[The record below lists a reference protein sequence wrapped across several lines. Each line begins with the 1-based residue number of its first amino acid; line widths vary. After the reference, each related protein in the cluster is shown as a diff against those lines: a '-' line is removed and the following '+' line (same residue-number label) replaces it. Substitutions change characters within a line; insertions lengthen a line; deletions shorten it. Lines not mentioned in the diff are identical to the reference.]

1 MNFKPQNWIKYGN
14 CPYCDSGNVYDEEE
28 NRIEFNV
35 AEVIKRL
42 YCENCYSQIDIGYV
56 FNFLRTSDG
65 DEYTVGEMLLDTN
78 NKMSVLRKTLHNL
91 KMDIANALVGN
102 SNLTM
107 SQFSSLVSEA
117 RKVNSEL
124 Q

>member
-1 MNFKPQNWIKYGN
+1 
-14 CPYCDSGNVYDEEE
+14 
-28 NRIEFNV
+28 
-35 AEVIKRL
+35 
-42 YCENCYSQIDIGYV
+42 
-56 FNFLRTSDG
+56 
-65 DEYTVGEMLLDTN
+65 MLLDTN

-102 SNLTM
+102 SNLTV

-124 Q
+124 QQIDNID